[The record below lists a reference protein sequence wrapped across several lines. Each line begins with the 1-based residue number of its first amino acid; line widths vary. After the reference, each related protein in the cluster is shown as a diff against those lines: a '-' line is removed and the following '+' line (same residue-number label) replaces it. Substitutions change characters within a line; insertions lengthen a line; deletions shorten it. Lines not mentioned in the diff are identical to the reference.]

1 MVCINAGIGYLLGAG
16 SQNSTEVEKELIKN
30 KEVNKTFGVLYTAI
44 NKNISEEMSNRG
56 LAGVF
61 NLHCRQFIDA
71 VADALP
77 STIAKLT
84 TKNLG
89 MMTVSTIGTNVI
101 SNIINY
107 LV

>member
-1 MVCINAGIGYLLGAG
+1 
-16 SQNSTEVEKELIKN
+16 
-30 KEVNKTFGVLYTAI
+30 
-44 NKNISEEMSNRG
+44 MSNRG

-84 TKNLG
+84 TKKFRNDDCFY
-89 MMTVSTIGTNVI
+89 NW
-101 SNIINY
+101 NKCY
-107 LV
+107 F